1 MYFKPMFMVIFMVR
15 YRDLSESLLLRLFGK
30 SPKIKMLDLFFDN
43 PYFDFTKKL
52 EELINEVSLR
62 IAEEELE
69 QNNID
74 IVLFQRAKNMV
85 N

>member
-43 PYFDFTKKL
+43 PYFDFT
-52 EELINEVSLR
+52 
-62 IAEEELE
+62 
-69 QNNID
+69 ID
-74 IVLFQRAKNMV
+74 YVRRNY
-85 N
+85 